1 MTDCN
6 LVIKELPV
14 SYDVVTEIVPQLWKE
29 FNPKVIFNYMK
40 VLCMAVIHPKYVCQ
54 VK

>member
-1 MTDCN
+1 MPDCN

-14 SYDVVTEIVPQLWKE
+14 AYDVVTEVVPQLWKE

-40 VLCMAVIHPKYVCQ
+40 IFYLSVIHLKYVCQ
-54 VK
+54 VN